1 MGGGQAAPRTG
12 CPPKAQS
19 VERRASSRGVV
30 PLDYAAIQALK
41 TADREGTA
49 RIFAACGPEVATLIA
64 SAEPEA
70 VAKQLLAARQAKV
83 QQRVAVCELL
93 QILTSLLGP

>member
-1 MGGGQAAPRTG
+1 MADVDSPFGAAVY
-12 CPPKAQS
+12 AAL
-19 VERRASSRGVV
+19 RRLSGFDCLTSH
-30 PLDYAAIQALK
+30 LDYAAIQALK

-70 VAKQLLAARQAKV
+70 VAKQLLAARQARV
-83 QQRVAVCELL
+83 LQRAVACELL
-93 QILTSLLGP
+93 QLLTSLLGP